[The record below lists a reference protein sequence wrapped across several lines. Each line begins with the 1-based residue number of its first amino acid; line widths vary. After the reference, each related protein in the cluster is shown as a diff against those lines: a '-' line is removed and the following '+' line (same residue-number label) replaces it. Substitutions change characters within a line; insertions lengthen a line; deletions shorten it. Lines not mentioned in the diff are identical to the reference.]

1 MDAGWA
7 VFLASVVTA
16 SGGVVVTMLTK
27 FRKEN
32 SKDHEVVTGILRM
45 VYRSQ
50 QRTENKV
57 DKVAERL
64 ADHIEEHE
72 KDSQDS

>member
-50 QRTENKV
+50 QRTEDKV

-64 ADHIEEHE
+64 NEHILEHHGH
-72 KDSQDS
+72 SQDS